1 MTDNLIQIKHGKYMT
16 GGDMKNV
23 AMPLIQMCTD
33 TVAFLAHRNKLLN
46 LTRRNYITSV
56 LPCHMSEL
64 GKKYQRILIGSL
76 DTILFPE

>member
-1 MTDNLIQIKHGKYMT
+1 
-16 GGDMKNV
+16 MKNV

-33 TVAFLAHRNKLLN
+33 GVAFLAHRNKLLN